1 MVTDIM
7 KSIADLKNIA
17 MAKCRE
23 RIEAS
28 QQAHGEKCSIS
39 DKSTFT
45 SGLKRKHGL

>member
-1 MVTDIM
+1 MVKDIM
-7 KSIADLKNIA
+7 KSITAMKDMA
-17 MAKCRE
+17 MAKCRK

-28 QQAHGEKCSIS
+28 QQAHGEKCSVP